1 MRKTTG
7 KNYWRSLDELHDTPQ
22 FREFVEREFPTAA
35 SELPEGLSRR
45 RWMQLMG
52 ASFALGGLA
61 GCRWEAEKIAPFAVR
76 PEHRIPGEAEKF
88 ATTVEIA
95 SVPRH
100 LLVTSY
106 DGRPVKVEGNADH
119 PHCQGGTDSFS
130 QAAILGLYDPDR
142 SDSLL
147 QQQGREIYQRSW
159 ADFDRFLSPL
169 LDQHQ
174 QEGGS
179 QLGFLFEPTSSRA
192 FGVMLSKI
200 LKRFPAA
207 KLFDYSPFDRTNE
220 TLGSQLAFEQPRRS
234 ILRLDRANV
243 VACFDADLL
252 GEDADSVFLSADFAS
267 RRDPADSMNRLYV
280 AESQFSTTGVAADH
294 RLPLRSADIGD
305 LLVMLDFRVRY
316 ILTGGAEASIPTSF
330 TDSVHAEQFVDA
342 LARDLVGHRGN
353 SLIAVGSRQ
362 PAEVHALAHSI
373 NQLLG
378 SFGKTIDLVED
389 PLATAGV
396 GTISGLVQQ
405 ISEGQVDTLFVLGGN
420 PVYDAPADLRFG
432 QVLSSV
438 SNSIHLSV
446 YRDETSRECQWHLP
460 QAHVFE
466 SWGDSCAWDGTA
478 SVSQP
483 LISPL
488 MNGRSSIEIL
498 AAACGDR
505 RDSQEIVYSA
515 LSDLKGG
522 FSRAVW
528 LKTLHDGFLEDTA
541 SKTLSVSPEDDLHRE
556 EILRRMSKQAPME
569 PETLELVFT
578 RSESVLDG
586 RFANNGW
593 LQETPAFL
601 TKLTWDNAAIISP
614 ATAQETGVEHGAMI
628 RLKLESGEV
637 DLPAFVLPGQAKN
650 SIGVAVGYGRTAAG
664 HVGGSRDDKVSP
676 VGIDVYPIRDSRQLG
691 FAKSLEIKTT
701 NRRYDL
707 ATTQDHHSIDTVGF
721 QETGRRVGELVR
733 ESTLAEYRKDPAAAN
748 HGSHHNPLESLWTE
762 KSYDDHAWGMAIDL
776 NKCVGCNAC
785 LVACQAENN
794 VPIVGKDQVAK
805 GREMHWLR
813 IDRYF
818 VGDVDQPQ
826 VATQPVACHHCENAP
841 CEQVCPVAATV
852 HSDEGL
858 NDMVY
863 NRCIGTRYCA
873 NNCPYK
879 VRRFNFFDN
888 NEKLEEPNRQLAQLV
903 INPEVTVRSRG
914 VMEKCTYC
922 VQRIQK
928 VKIDAKNSQRPIR
941 DGEIVTACQEAC
953 PSHAIEFGDLNDPKS
968 RVAKAHHD
976 PRAYGMLEELNVKPR
991 TKYLARVRNPNP
1003 ALVVFENSRRTTH
1016 GSHHGHR

>member
-1 MRKTTG
+1 MKKTTG
-7 KNYWRSLDELHDTPQ
+7 KSYWRSLDELQDTPQ

-35 SELPEGLSRR
+35 SELPDGLSRR

-76 PEHRIPGEAEKF
+76 PEHRIPGKAEKF

-95 SVPRH
+95 GVPRH

-106 DGRPVKVEGNADH
+106 DGRPVKVEGNVDH
-119 PHCQGGTDSFS
+119 PHCQGGTDSFA
-130 QAAILGLYDPDR
+130 QASILGLYDPDR

-147 QQQGREIYQRSW
+147 QQQGRQVYKRSW
-159 ADFDRFLSPL
+159 VDFERFLSPL

-179 QLGFLFEPTSSRA
+179 RLGFLFEPTSSRA
-192 FGVMLSKI
+192 FGAMRSRI
-200 LKRFPAA
+200 SKRFPAA
-207 KLFDYSPFDRTNE
+207 RSFSDSPFGRVNE
-220 TLGSQLAFEQPRRS
+220 TLGSELAFEQPRRTVY
-234 ILRLDRANV
+234 RLDRANV
-243 VACFDADLL
+243 IACFDADLL
-252 GEDADSVFLSADFAS
+252 GEDADSVYLSADFAS
-267 RRDPADSMNRLYV
+267 RRNPAGSMNRLYAV
-280 AESQFSTTGVAADH
+280 ESQFSTTGVAADH
-294 RLPLRSADIGD
+294 RLPMRSSEIGE
-305 LLVMLDFRVRY
+305 LLVMLECRVRR
-316 ILTGGAEASIPTSF
+316 ILSVGVESSKPASFADPE
-330 TDSVHAEQFVDA
+330 HAEKFVDA
-342 LARDLVGHRGN
+342 LAYDLVKNLGA
-353 SLIAVGSRQ
+353 SLIAVGARQ
-362 PAEVHALAHSI
+362 PAEVHALAHTL
-373 NQLLG
+373 NHLLG
-378 SFGKTIDLVED
+378 SFGKTLDLVED
-389 PLATAGV
+389 PLAMPGV
-396 GTISGLVQQ
+396 GTISELVQRM
-405 ISEGQVDTLFVLGGN
+405 SEGQVDTLFILGGN
-420 PVYDAPADLRFG
+420 PVYDAPGDLRFA
-432 QVLSSV
+432 QALSLVKNSV
-438 SNSIHLSV
+438 HLSL
-446 YRDETSRECQWHLP
+446 YRDETSRECEWHLP
-460 QAHVFE
+460 QAHAFE

-488 MNGRSSIEIL
+488 LDGKSPMEIL

-522 FSRAVW
+522 LSRAAW
-528 LKTLHDGFLEDTA
+528 LKTLHDGFLADSA
-541 SKTLSVSPEDDLHRE
+541 YQSLPVGSEDDLHRE
-556 EILRRMSKQAPME
+556 EVLRRMSEQPRMDSD
-569 PETLELVFT
+569 TLELVFT

-614 ATAQETGVEHGAMI
+614 ATAQENGVEHGAMI
-628 RLKLESGEV
+628 RLKLDSGEV
-637 DLPAFVLPGQAKN
+637 ELPAFVLPGQAKN

-664 HVGGSRDDKVSP
+664 HVGGSREEEVSP
-676 VGIDVYPIRDSRQLG
+676 VGIDVYPVRESAQLG
-691 FAKSLEIKTT
+691 FANGVEIEST
-701 NRRYDL
+701 NRHCDL

-748 HGSHHNPLESLWTE
+748 HGDHHNPLESLWTE
-762 KSYDDHAWGMAIDL
+762 KSYEDHAWGMAIDL

-813 IDRYF
+813 VDRYF

-888 NEKLEEPNRQLAQLV
+888 NKGLEEPNRQLAQLV

-928 VKIDAKNSQRPIR
+928 VKIDAKNDQRPIR
-941 DGEIVTACQEAC
+941 DGEIVTACQQAC
-953 PSHAIEFGDLNDPKS
+953 PSHAIEFGDLNDSQS

-991 TKYLARVRNPNP
+991 TKYLAKVRNPNP
-1003 ALVVFENSRRTTH
+1003 ALVVFEKSRRTTH
-1016 GSHHGHR
+1016 GSHHDHS